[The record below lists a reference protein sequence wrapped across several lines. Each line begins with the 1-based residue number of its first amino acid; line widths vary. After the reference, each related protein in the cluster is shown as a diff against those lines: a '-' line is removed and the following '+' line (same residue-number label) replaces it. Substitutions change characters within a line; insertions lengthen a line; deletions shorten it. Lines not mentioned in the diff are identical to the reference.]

1 MKQLLIAG
9 FLTLS
14 GMFAGAHAAA
24 LQVAPVRLDVPAP
37 GAASKITLRNTG
49 DSSIAAQVRVFR
61 WTQVKGKDVLTETR
75 DVVAS
80 PPIVRL
86 EPEKS
91 NVIRIVRTSKTPIQ
105 GEEAYRLIVDELPP
119 AQDKS
124 GLSINFVLRYSI
136 PVFFNAKSQQPA
148 ALDWS
153 VHSRKDKVI
162 LTVVN
167 SGGNHLRLSGLSLKP
182 DGGKPVDFGPGL
194 VGYVLANSTARFE
207 LRKPVRGLRPGATVL
222 ITAEGD
228 DGPVQAKAEVA
239 AAN

>member
-1 MKQLLIAG
+1 MKQLLLVGLLALGGMIAV
-9 FLTLS
+9 
-14 GMFAGAHAAA
+14 AQAAA

-49 DSSIAAQVRVFR
+49 DTIVNAQVRVFR
-61 WTQVKGKDVLTETR
+61 WTQVKGKDVLAETR

-80 PPIVRL
+80 PPIVKL
-86 EPEKS
+86 DPAKS

-119 AQDKS
+119 AQGKA

-136 PVFFNAKSQQPA
+136 PVFFNATAQKEA

-153 VHSRKDKVI
+153 VRSQNGKTIV
-162 LTVVN
+162 TVVN

-182 DGGKPVDFGPGL
+182 EGGKPVDFRPGL

-207 LRKPVRGLRPGATVL
+207 LRKPVKGLRPGATVL
-222 ITAEGD
+222 LTAEGN